1 MAKKSKKKDKNEV
14 LLKHGEDEDFDTTI
28 ARAILRPSLQAAAT
42 IKDYSNVERELN
54 LPSLFNALSEQ
65 VRAVNDGDM
74 TGAEAMLTAQAH
86 TLDCIFNNLAQ
97 RAIHSEYTSDVD
109 TYLKLAL
116 RAQSQSRGTWEA
128 LSAIKHPTMA
138 NYVAQANISQGP
150 QQVNNNASRMRGNE
164 NPKSELL
171 EKQDGSEW
179 MDAGKAGKAGRVDK
193 QLEAVGAVHRSEDG
207 RGKSQIQP
215 ERL

>member
-1 MAKKSKKKDKNEV
+1 MAKSSRKKDKDEN
-14 LLKHGEDEDFDTTI
+14 LLKQEDDKEIDADV
-28 ARAILRPSLQAAAT
+28 ARAVLWPSLQAAAT

-97 RAIHSEYTSDVD
+97 RAIHSDYTIDVD

-116 RAQSQSRGTWEA
+116 RAQSQSRATWETV
-128 LSAIKHPTMA
+128 SAIKHPTMA

-179 MDAGKAGKAGRVDK
+179 MDAGKAAKAGRADSE
-193 QLEAVGAVHRSEDG
+193 LEAVGAVHRSEDG
-207 RGKSQIQP
+207 RGKSQVEP